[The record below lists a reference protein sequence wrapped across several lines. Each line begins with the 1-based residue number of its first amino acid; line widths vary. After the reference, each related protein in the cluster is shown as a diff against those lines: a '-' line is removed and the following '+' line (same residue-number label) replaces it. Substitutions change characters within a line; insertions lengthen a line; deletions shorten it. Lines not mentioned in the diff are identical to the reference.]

1 MMTDYGIR
9 FGLWI
14 ARLCGWTPLMPCTR
28 PHLPDD
34 ALVDVALGVV
44 REVARAH
51 AASPGPVKAREALRM
66 LLNVLPERSARDLNL
81 LIELA
86 LSREA

>member
-1 MMTDYGIR
+1 MWRAYLIVV
-9 FGLWI
+9 GLWI
-14 ARLCGWTPLMPCTR
+14 ARLGGWTPRQPCTR

-51 AASPGPVKAREALRM
+51 VTSPGPIKAREAQRM
-66 LLNVLPERSARDLNL
+66 LLNVLPERSVRDLNL

>member
-1 MMTDYGIR
+1 MWRAYLIAG
-9 FGLWI
+9 GLRV
-14 ARLCGWTPLMPCTR
+14 AKLGGWTPRQPCMR

-51 AASPGPVKAREALRM
+51 AASPGPIKAREALRM
-66 LLNVLPERSARDLNL
+66 LLNVLPDRSARDLNL